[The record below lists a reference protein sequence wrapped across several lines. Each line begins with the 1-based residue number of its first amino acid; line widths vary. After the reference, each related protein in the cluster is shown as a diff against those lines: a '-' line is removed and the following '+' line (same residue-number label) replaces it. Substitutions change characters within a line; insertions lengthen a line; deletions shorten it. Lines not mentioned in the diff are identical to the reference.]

1 MSFNIVIPARYASS
15 RLPGKP
21 LLDIAGKPMIQHVY
35 ERAQESHAAQI
46 IIATDD
52 ERIEQVANDFGA
64 DVCMTRTD
72 HISGT
77 DRLAEVAEQRAFSDD
92 AIIINVQGDEP
103 YLPASLINQVA
114 DDLQQHPDADMATLF
129 SQIDEEKHV
138 FDANAVKVIMDKLGY
153 ALYFS
158 RAPIP
163 WMRDHFDQQSSLPP
177 ELPHYRHIGLYGYRA
192 SFLKQYA
199 ELESCVLEQEE
210 SLEQLRALYHGKKI
224 HLTQAKINPGHGV
237 DTQEDLDEVRQL
249 FVSYTHDHSVCE
261 DSAK

>member
-1 MSFNIVIPARYASS
+1 MSFKIVIPARYASS

-35 ERAQESHAAQI
+35 ERAQESLAAQV

-52 ERIEQVANDFGA
+52 ERIDRVARDFGA
-64 DVCMTRTD
+64 DVCMTRAD

-77 DRLAEVAEQRAFSDD
+77 DRLAEVAAKRAFADD
-92 AIIINVQGDEP
+92 EIIINVQGDEP
-103 YLPASLINQVA
+103 CIPASLIDQVA
-114 DDLQQHPDADMATLF
+114 DDLQQHSDADMATLF
-129 SQIDEEKHV
+129 SRIDQEKHV
-138 FDANAVKVIMDKLGY
+138 FDPNAVKVIMDKLGY

-163 WMRDHFDQQSSLPP
+163 WMRDHFDQQSTLPP

-192 SFLKQYA
+192 SFLTHYA

-224 HLTQAKINPGHGV
+224 HLTQAMIDPGHGV
-237 DTQEDLDEVRQL
+237 DTQDDLDEVRKIL
-249 FVSYTHDHSVCE
+249 TS
-261 DSAK
+261 

>member
-1 MSFNIVIPARYASS
+1 MAFKIVIPARFSSS

-35 ERAQESHAAQI
+35 ERAKASIASEV

-52 ERIEQVANDFGA
+52 ERIEQVSKAFGA

-72 HISGT
+72 HPSGT
-77 DRLAEVAEQRAFSDD
+77 DRLAEVASQRAFADD
-92 AIIINVQGDEP
+92 DIIVNVQGDEP
-103 YLPASLINQVA
+103 CLPASLINQVA
-114 DDLQQHPDADMATLF
+114 NDLKQHQDADIATLY
-129 SQIDEEKHV
+129 SQIDQEKQV
-138 FDANAVKVIMDKLGY
+138 FDPNVVKVVMDSQGY

-163 WMRDHFDQQSSLPP
+163 WMRDHFDQQSTLPP

-192 SFLKQYA
+192 SFLKHYA
-199 ELESCVLEQEE
+199 ELSPCILEQEE

-224 HLTQAKINPGHGV
+224 HLTVAQVNPGHGV
-237 DTQEDLDEVRQL
+237 DTEQDLTEVREL
-249 FVSYTHDHSVCE
+249 L
-261 DSAK
+261 AG